1 MLGKLNSKGIAFPIL
16 VLYAIEFLDE
26 LVYGLFGATLPIIKS
41 DLALNYVQVG
51 LLATIPGLVGI
62 VLEPFIGVLGDT
74 RFRRALVRGGVL
86 ATAFGLALVAF
97 GQTYAIILL
106 AFCVLYVAS
115 GAYVNLAQ
123 ATLMDKNPARTEQ
136 TMARWTL
143 WGAIGVTVAPIAAA
157 IAFGLGYGWRELY
170 LALAGA
176 AGVYVVLVWRVA
188 FNSHDGAEGEE
199 IAPGS
204 LVRDFFAAFRNSMLV
219 RFVLL
224 TELAD
229 LMLDKLYEVTG
240 LYFFDVVG
248 VDLTQAA
255 LASAVYT
262 VVGLAGNIL
271 LIPVLER
278 VNGLRVVRFSTI
290 AVIGLYAA
298 FLLVPIVWVKY
309 VLLGALSFTTA
320 AWFPVLRGRTFSALP
335 GQSGMVVA
343 ITAVGNLSILITP
356 TILGALADAFG
367 LQAAMWLL
375 LIGPLALLV
384 GLPRGE
390 DAAQESEKEG

>member
-1 MLGKLNSKGIAFPIL
+1 MLKIRTIPFPIF
-16 VLYAIEFLDE
+16 VLYAIELLDE
-26 LVYGLFGATLPIIKS
+26 VVYGLYGATLPIIKS
-41 DLALNYVQVG
+41 DLALTYLQVG
-51 LLATIPGLVGI
+51 LLTTVPGLVAI

-74 RFRRALVRGGVL
+74 RFRRTLVRGGIL

-97 GQTYAIILL
+97 GQTYAIILT
-106 AFCVLYVAS
+106 AFCILYVAS
-115 GAYVNLAQ
+115 GAYVNMAQ
-123 ATLMDKNPARTEQ
+123 ATLMDLNPARTEQ

-143 WGAIGVTVAPIAAA
+143 FGSIGVAVAPVAATL
-157 IAFGLGYGWRELY
+157 AFGLGYGWRELY

-176 AGVYVVLVWRVA
+176 AGVYVALVWRIA
-188 FNSHDGAEGEE
+188 FNAHSGADHGT
-199 IAPGS
+199 IDPRQ
-204 LVRDFFAAFRNSMLV
+204 LLRDFFTAVKNSTLV

-262 VVGLAGNIL
+262 VVGLAGNVV
-271 LIPVLER
+271 LIPLLER
-278 VNGLRVVRFSTI
+278 VDGLRVVRYSTI
-290 AVIGLYAA
+290 AAIGLYIA
-298 FLLVPIVWVKY
+298 FLTVPVVWLKY
-309 VLLGALSFTTA
+309 VLIGALSLATT

-343 ITAVGNLSILITP
+343 IAAVANLSILVTP
-356 TILGALADAFG
+356 TVLGALADAFG

-384 GLPRGE
+384 GLPKGE
-390 DAAQESEKEG
+390 SRQA